1 VHGKSY
7 HKAQNCTL
15 LHGTARR
22 GNATGAQTGVPYAN
36 NSMTLRRATLYIG
49 GGSLLVAWFSSAAS
63 VSLRRTPPR
72 AFSEG
77 QSVAAPTD
85 GVAEAVLAQ
94 SRRLRQ
100 RLATAPLPQQ
110 PLRNPFAFRPAPPA
124 SPVRVRAAAAGPA
137 AMEPVIPEE
146 PRLEL
151 VGIAEQRTPAGA
163 VRTAMIATESNEL
176 LMAPVG
182 AAVLGRYTIA
192 VIDGDAVTLTEVA
205 TGRTRRLVL
214 QVP

>member
-1 VHGKSY
+1 
-7 HKAQNCTL
+7 
-15 LHGTARR
+15 
-22 GNATGAQTGVPYAN
+22 
-36 NSMTLRRATLYIG
+36 MTLRRATLYIG

-63 VSLRRTPPR
+63 VSLMRTPPR

-85 GVAEAVLAQ
+85 GVADAVQAQ
-94 SRRLRQ
+94 ARRLRH

-110 PLRNPFAFRPAPPA
+110 PLRNPFAFRPAPSA
-124 SPVRVRAAAAGPA
+124 SPTPSRVRAVEPA

-163 VRTAMIATESNEL
+163 VRTAMIATESNDL
-176 LMAPVG
+176 LMASVG
-182 AAVLGRYTIA
+182 AAVLGRYT
-192 VIDGDAVTLTEVA
+192 VTLVDGDGVTLTEVA

-214 QVP
+214 QIQ

>member
-1 VHGKSY
+1 
-7 HKAQNCTL
+7 
-15 LHGTARR
+15 
-22 GNATGAQTGVPYAN
+22 
-36 NSMTLRRATLYIG
+36 MTLRRATLYIG

-63 VSLRRTPPR
+63 LSLMRTPPR
-72 AFSEG
+72 AFSER

-85 GVAEAVLAQ
+85 GVAEAVQAQ
-94 SRRLRQ
+94 SRRLRL

-110 PLRNPFAFRPAPPA
+110 PLRNPFAFRPAPSA
-124 SPVRVRAAAAGPA
+124 SPVRVRAAAAEPA

-176 LMAPVG
+176 LMAPLG

-192 VIDGDAVTLTEVA
+192 VIDGDGVTLTEVA

-214 QVP
+214 QVQ